1 MNGITLEELKVI
13 IDAQTKP
20 FRDELKKIKEETS
33 KTTNSV
39 MQSTNKIKNMF
50 GGVKKFLVGLGITTA
65 MYKIAKSGISMA
77 TQVESATQQVNRL
90 MGESAQAF
98 MRWGK
103 ENALA
108 LNMSQKDFAQYSSV
122 YANLLSSFI
131 HSTSGVA
138 NQTAK
143 LLQASAV
150 IQSATGRTMQDV
162 MERIRSGLLG
172 NTEAIEDLGINV
184 NVALL
189 ESTEA
194 FRKFAGDKSWQQL
207 DFQTQQQIRLM
218 AILEQTSNKFGD
230 SVHQNTNTSLAMC
243 AAIIKDIALN
253 IGNTLLP
260 LLNMV
265 LPVVINIGMAVR
277 NATQYMADFMTT
289 LFGNGSKT
297 TASATKSQ
305 NKYVDSLNATTDAAK
320 KAKKALG
327 GLMGL
332 DELTVI
338 TSPNSSSNES
348 NSSSNAN
355 YNFGGD
361 LFAEEPKTNGVQ
373 NAVDK
378 VRKKIDEFK
387 KYMKTNAPVITSLI
401 AGIVTGL
408 AAFKIVKNWA
418 DIVKFVTPLSEAF
431 QFLGLQISTIFAEIA
446 KGAGIF
452 KALSAAFTP
461 VIAKAT
467 LIAGGVTAVTAAL
480 VYLYQTSE
488 PFRNLVNEAVSVI
501 WNTLN
506 NFYISVLQPIFSFL
520 IDVYD
525 TVIKP
530 IASFIATVFVDAV
543 EAIATVTLALWNN
556 VLSPIANF
564 LIDILGLAIQKVID
578 KFNEWK
584 PVFEYI
590 GLLVS
595 SLYEN
600 YLKPFV
606 EEKLSKFVEKLEGTK
621 VILETLFAGFKEWI
635 AEKLS
640 VFNDLPEIVT
650 ITAKGIIDST
660 FTTMK
665 TAIENVKNSEVYK
678 TIKGKIDETFTSIK
692 STFDAI
698 KNTEAYKTIKG
709 TVEKTFTSLKSSW
722 DAVVNGSATKTI
734 KGLKDKTFDTIKS
747 AWDAVSTKTATI
759 SLKIESLT
767 GDIKGWINT
776 NIIAK
781 LNAALDK
788 TSLSWINI
796 PKLAH
801 GGIVNR
807 SVLANIGEAGS
818 EAVIPLERNTG
829 GIQKIAQKISSF
841 MDSSD
846 YNSDVPEILMAI
858 IDVLESMEFNPV
870 VEVDGEKIA
879 RIVNKANKR
888 MARRQ
893 GYSY

>member
-50 GGVKKFLVGLGITTA
+50 GGIKKFLVGLGITTT
-65 MYKIAKSGISMA
+65 MYKIAKSSLSMA
-77 TQVESATQQVNRL
+77 TQVEAATQQVNRL

-138 NQTAK
+138 NQTTK

-162 MERIRSGLLG
+162 LERIRSGLLG

-265 LPVVINIGMAVR
+265 LPVVINIGLAVR

-289 LFGNGSKT
+289 LFGNGSKST
-297 TASATKSQ
+297 TNATKQQ
-305 NKYVDSLNATTDAAK
+305 NKYVDSLNATIDAAN
-320 KAKKALG
+320 KAKKAVG

-338 TSPNSSSNES
+338 TSQNSSSNES
-348 NSSSNAN
+348 NSSSNTN
-355 YNFGGD
+355 YDFGGD
-361 LFAEEPKTNGVQ
+361 LFADEPKTTGVQ

-387 KYMKTNAPVITSLI
+387 KYMKTNAPVIISLI
-401 AGIVTGL
+401 TGIITGL
-408 AAFKIVKNWA
+408 ASFKVVKAWP
-418 DIVKFVTPLSEAF
+418 DIVKFIAPLSEAF
-431 QFLGLQISTIFAEIA
+431 QFLWLQISTFFVEIA
-446 KGAGIF
+446 KGSGIF

-467 LIAGGVTAVTAAL
+467 LIAGGIAAVTAAV

-488 PFRNLVNEAVSVI
+488 PFRNLVNETISGI
-501 WNTLN
+501 WNTLTN
-506 NFYISVLQPIFSFL
+506 LYTSVLQPIFGFL
-520 IDVYD
+520 LDVYD

-556 VLSPIANF
+556 ILSPIANF
-564 LIDILGLAIQKVID
+564 LIDTLGAAIQSVVD
-578 KFNEWK
+578 KWNEWK
-584 PVFEYI
+584 PLIEYI
-590 GLLVS
+590 GSLIN
-595 SLYEN
+595 SLYED
-600 YLKPFV
+600 YFKPFV
-606 EEKLSKFVEKLEGTK
+606 ENKMASFIEKLEG
-621 VILETLFAGFKEWI
+621 VRSIVESIFEGFKEWI
-635 AEKLS
+635 ADKLS
-640 VFNDLPEIVT
+640 VFNDFPKIVT
-650 ITAKGIIDST
+650 ITAKGIIDAT
-660 FTTMK
+660 FTAMK
-665 TAIENVKNSEVYK
+665 TAIENIKNSEAYK
-678 TIKGKIDETFTSIK
+678 TIKGKIDTTFASLQ
-692 STFDAI
+692 ST
-698 KNTEAYKTIKG
+698 
-709 TVEKTFTSLKSSW
+709 W
-722 DAVVNGSATKTI
+722 DGI
-734 KGLKDKTFDTIKS
+734 KDKT
-747 AWDAVSTKTATI
+747 ATLK
-759 SLKIESLT
+759 LKIESIT

-776 NIIAK
+776 NVIDK
-781 LNAALDK
+781 LNSALDK
-788 TSLSWINI
+788 TALSWINI

-807 SVLANIGEAGS
+807 SILANIGEAGS

-829 GIQKIAQKISSF
+829 GIQKIAQKISSY

-846 YNSDVPEILMAI
+846 YNSDIPDILMAI
-858 IDVLESMEFNPV
+858 IDVLEGMEFSPV
-870 VEVDGEKIA
+870 VEVDGENIA

-888 MARRQ
+888 IARRQ

>member
-1 MNGITLEELKVI
+1 
-13 IDAQTKP
+13 
-20 FRDELKKIKEETS
+20 
-33 KTTNSV
+33 
-39 MQSTNKIKNMF
+39 
-50 GGVKKFLVGLGITTA
+50 
-65 MYKIAKSGISMA
+65 
-77 TQVESATQQVNRL
+77 
-90 MGESAQAF
+90 
-98 MRWGK
+98 
-103 ENALA
+103 
-108 LNMSQKDFAQYSSV
+108 
-122 YANLLSSFI
+122 
-131 HSTSGVA
+131 
-138 NQTAK
+138 
-143 LLQASAV
+143 
-150 IQSATGRTMQDV
+150 
-162 MERIRSGLLG
+162 
-172 NTEAIEDLGINV
+172 
-184 NVALL
+184 
-189 ESTEA
+189 
-194 FRKFAGDKSWQQL
+194 
-207 DFQTQQQIRLM
+207 
-218 AILEQTSNKFGD
+218 
-230 SVHQNTNTSLAMC
+230 
-243 AAIIKDIALN
+243 
-253 IGNTLLP
+253 
-260 LLNMV
+260 MV

-305 NKYVDSLNATTDAAK
+305 NKYVDSLNATTDAAN

-361 LFAEEPKTNGVQ
+361 LFGEEPKTNGVQ

-378 VRKKIDEFK
+378 VRKKIEEFK

-446 KGAGIF
+446 KGSGIF

-467 LIAGGVTAVTAAL
+467 LVAGGVAAVTAAL

-488 PFRNLVNEAVSVI
+488 PFRNLVNETVSVI

-506 NFYISVLQPIFSFL
+506 NFYTSVLQPIFSFL

-543 EAIATVTLALWNN
+543 EAVATVALELWNN

-590 GLLVS
+590 GSLVS

-621 VILETLFAGFKEWI
+621 VILESLFAGLKEWI
-635 AEKLS
+635 ADKLI
-640 VFNDLPEIVT
+640 VFNDIPETIK
-650 ITAKGIIDST
+650 ITAKGIIDKS
-660 FTTMK
+660 FTTMQ
-665 TAIENVKNSEVYK
+665 
-678 TIKGKIDETFTSIK
+678 ETFDK
-692 STFDAI
+692 VKD
-698 KNTEAYKTIKG
+698 
-709 TVEKTFTSLKSSW
+709 SS
-722 DAVVNGSATKTI
+722 VVKTI

-747 AWDAVSTKTATI
+747 TWDSIKDKTTTMK
-759 SLKIESLT
+759 LEIESIT
-767 GDIKGWINT
+767 GDIKGWVNKNVID
-776 NIIAK
+776 K

-796 PKLAH
+796 PQLAH
-801 GGIVNR
+801 GGIVNG
-807 SVLANIGEAGS
+807 ATTAIIGEAGS

-846 YNSDVPEILMAI
+846 YNSDIPEILMAI
-858 IDVLESMEFNPV
+858 IDILEGIEFSPV
-870 VEVDGEKIA
+870 VEAEGEIIA
-879 RIVNKANKR
+879 RVVNKANKR

>member
-65 MYKIAKSGISMA
+65 MYKIAKSSLSMA
-77 TQVESATQQVNRL
+77 TQVEAATQQLNFL

-150 IQSATGRTMQDV
+150 IQSATGRTMEDV

-243 AAIIKDIALN
+243 AAIIKDIVLN

-305 NKYVDSLNATTDAAK
+305 NKYVDSLNATTDAAN

-401 AGIVTGL
+401 TGIITGL
-408 AAFKIVKNWA
+408 ASFNIVKSWPA
-418 DIVKFVTPLSEAF
+418 IVKFISPVSEAF
-431 QFLGLQISTIFAEIA
+431 QFLWLQISTFLVEIA
-446 KGAGIF
+446 KGSGIF
-452 KALSAAFTP
+452 KALSAAFSP
-461 VIAKAT
+461 AIASAA
-467 LIAGGVTAVTAAL
+467 LIAGAIAAVTSAL
-480 VYLYQTSE
+480 VYLFQTSE
-488 PFRNLVNEAVSVI
+488 EFRSLVVSAIDSIKGVLTNFWESLVKPFFNFINEMYNSVILPVVSFIGSTFVGAIDLLGSVFLHLWNEILAPLANFVITKFGESFAKWSNSTLTAVSNVK
-501 WNTLN
+501 T
-506 NFYISVLQPIFSFL
+506 IFSGL
-520 IDVYD
+520 S
-525 TVIKP
+525 
-530 IASFIATVFVDAV
+530 SFINTV
-543 EAIATVTLALWNN
+543 
-556 VLSPIANF
+556 
-564 LIDILGLAIQKVID
+564 
-578 KFNEWK
+578 
-584 PVFEYI
+584 
-590 GLLVS
+590 
-595 SLYEN
+595 
-600 YLKPFV
+600 
-606 EEKLSKFVEKLEGTK
+606 
-621 VILETLFAGFKEWI
+621 
-635 AEKLS
+635 
-640 VFNDLPEIVT
+640 
-650 ITAKGIIDST
+650 
-660 FTTMK
+660 
-665 TAIENVKNSEVYK
+665 
-678 TIKGKIDETFTSIK
+678 
-692 STFDAI
+692 
-698 KNTEAYKTIKG
+698 
-709 TVEKTFTSLKSSW
+709 
-722 DAVVNGSATKTI
+722 
-734 KGLKDKTFDTIKS
+734 FDTIKGVLNGIITFISGTFSGNWQKAWQGIKDVFSSLVSGFANIFKKPINAIIDGINSFISGINKIKIPDWVPGVGGKGFSIS
-747 AWDAVSTKTATI
+747 A
-759 SLKIESLT
+759 
-767 GDIKGWINT
+767 
-776 NIIAK
+776 
-781 LNAALDK
+781 
-788 TSLSWINI
+788 I
-796 PKLAH
+796 PKLAY

-807 SVLANIGEAGS
+807 SILANIGEAGS

-846 YNSDVPEILMAI
+846 YNSDIPEILMAI
-858 IDVLESMEFNPV
+858 IDILEGIEFSPV
-870 VEVDGEKIA
+870 VEAEGEIIA
-879 RIVNKANKR
+879 RVVNKANKR